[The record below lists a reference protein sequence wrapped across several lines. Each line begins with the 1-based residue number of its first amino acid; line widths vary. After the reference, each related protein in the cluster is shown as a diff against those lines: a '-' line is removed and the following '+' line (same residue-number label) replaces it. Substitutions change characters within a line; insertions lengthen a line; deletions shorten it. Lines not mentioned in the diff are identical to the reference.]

1 MILSEAER
9 KLAEKYS
16 HITGTEAYLKLKT
29 VPRHGGT
36 NTYDHSIRVA
46 EQARRLAPRFG
57 VDPES
62 AVKVGLLHD
71 FCMDNYYDRRRKDS
85 HGGRWYCFYH
95 PEDAVM
101 NSRLQGLSLTEEEEK
116 AILSHMFP
124 LAQHMV
130 KSRLALVLTLADKR
144 VAAQEGIVSAFKSA
158 GGLSGE
164 LAKKLRKKHFSR
176 LKRRKDTDENKA
188 KQQDGRKNG

>member
-101 NSRLQGLSLTEEEEK
+101 NSRLQGLSLTEEEEQ

-124 LAQHMV
+124 LAKHMV
-130 KSRLALVLTLADKR
+130 KSPLALVLTLADKR
-144 VAAQEGIVSAFKSA
+144 VAAQEGVVSAVESA
-158 GGLSGE
+158 VR
-164 LAKKLRKKHFSR
+164 LRKRHFTG
-176 LKRRKDTDENKA
+176 LKRRKDSDDKNA
-188 KQQDGRKNG
+188 KQQDGRENG